1 MDLHAGS
8 LSLGHTDPL
17 SVISRLIFPYILM
30 VDKNF
35 KSVFGKFVLV
45 TDNWYTCNALIK
57 WIKEIE
63 CYFVGTA
70 RLIRVSE

>member
-8 LSLGHTDPL
+8 LSKGPTDPL
-17 SVISRLIFPYILM
+17 NIISRLLFPYLLQ
-30 VDKNF
+30 VNQNLEPA
-35 KSVFGKFVLV
+35 FGKFILV